1 MLCGRRSVR
10 RLHFRYFVCSHR
22 NCTIHRNAVWC
33 ECLCVSVLMC
43 QSIGVEK
50 KKKNFPI
57 GDVPDRRWTLPRAIL
72 PRDVKSAFPNRNI
85 ERAETI
91 ADHQG
96 HAPITNRRSGL
107 IRNDYRWLRERGVC
121 TRPALGIYIETNPIS
136 HYVRSFKFT
145 SKFSVYACDIKVYL
159 HTT

>member
-1 MLCGRRSVR
+1 MCISVSEYR
-10 RLHFRYFVCSHR
+10 CR
-22 NCTIHRNAVWC
+22 
-33 ECLCVSVLMC
+33 E
-43 QSIGVEK
+43 

-57 GDVPDRRWTLPRAIL
+57 GHVRETVNAPARSHPRKGEKSGPSGGGGRGTRSGVRRKRSPIVR
-72 PRDVKSAFPNRNI
+72 
-85 ERAETI
+85 
-91 ADHQG
+91 
-96 HAPITNRRSGL
+96 HAPTTNRSSGS

>member
-1 MLCGRRSVR
+1 MCSYRS
-10 RLHFRYFVCSHR
+10 
-22 NCTIHRNAVWC
+22 CTIHRNAVC
-33 ECLCVSVLMC
+33 GVMSVSVYVCVSVC

-57 GDVPDRRWTLPRAIL
+57 GHVRETVSASARSLPR
-72 PRDVKSAFPNRNI
+72 RSVKSSPLTK
-85 ERAETI
+85 AE
-91 ADHQG
+91 G
-96 HAPITNRRSGL
+96 KVGGRKRSPVVRHAPTTNRSSGS

>member
-1 MLCGRRSVR
+1 MPERQR
-10 RLHFRYFVCSHR
+10 
-22 NCTIHRNAVWC
+22 
-33 ECLCVSVLMC
+33 
-43 QSIGVEK
+43 
-50 KKKNFPI
+50 
-57 GDVPDRRWTLPRAIL
+57 TLPRSFL
-72 PRDVKSAFPNRNI
+72 GGVKTAFQGGGESRGM
-85 ERAETI
+85 EAI
-91 ADHQG
+91 ADHRR
-96 HAPITNRRSGL
+96 HAPTTNRSSGS

>member
-1 MLCGRRSVR
+1 MP
-10 RLHFRYFVCSHR
+10 CS
-22 NCTIHRNAVWC
+22 
-33 ECLCVSVLMC
+33 VSVSVC
-43 QSIGVEK
+43 KCISVEK
-50 KKKNFPI
+50 KKEF
-57 GDVPDRRWTLPRAIL
+57 PDRSCPRDRERSRTRPFL
-72 PRDVKSAFPNRNI
+72 GDVKSTPQGGEVRKAEAIVNR
-85 ERAETI
+85 R
-91 ADHQG
+91 G
-96 HAPITNRRSGL
+96 HAPTTNRSSGS

>member
-1 MLCGRRSVR
+1 MSR
-10 RLHFRYFVCSHR
+10 
-22 NCTIHRNAVWC
+22 
-33 ECLCVSVLMC
+33 
-43 QSIGVEK
+43 K
-50 KKKNFPI
+50 KKRISRSAMPE
-57 GDVPDRRWTLPRAIL
+57 RQRTLPHATFGG
-72 PRDVKSAFPNRNI
+72 VKSALPGGGEVGGSDRRNL
-85 ERAETI
+85 E
-91 ADHQG
+91 
-96 HAPITNRRSGL
+96 HAPTTNRSSGS

>member
-1 MLCGRRSVR
+1 M
-10 RLHFRYFVCSHR
+10 F
-22 NCTIHRNAVWC
+22 
-33 ECLCVSVLMC
+33 
-43 QSIGVEK
+43 
-50 KKKNFPI
+50 
-57 GDVPDRRWTLPRAIL
+57 PRAIL
-72 PRDVKSAFPNRNI
+72 PRHVKSALPSRREVGQAKAI
-85 ERAETI
+85 AE
-91 ADHQG
+91 HQR
-96 HAPITNRRSGL
+96 HAPITNRSSGS